1 MAEAEVERGDDGREE
16 ETGGGEGGHHQE
28 KDGVGA
34 EAVQVGGDQKQAGE
48 YEGREE
54 GEEAGVPEL
63 IRVQTDG
70 GGGAQA
76 EAERGDE
83 ADRSEDAEGG
93 KEKMTGVDEVGVH
106 GGSEPRARSDEL
118 KPMGHIVS
126 LRMSITVD
134 RHWRKK
140 PYGDT

>member
-1 MAEAEVERGDDGREE
+1 VAEAEVDDGDDRREKE
-16 ETGGGEGGHHQE
+16 AGGGEGGHHQE
-28 KDGVGA
+28 KNGVGA

-48 YEGREE
+48 HEGGKE

-63 IRVQTDG
+63 IRVEADG

-83 ADRSEDAEGG
+83 ADRGEDAEGG

-106 GGSEPRARSDEL
+106 GSSEPRARSDEL
-118 KPMGHIVS
+118 KPVGHIVS
-126 LRMSITVD
+126 LRVSITAD
-134 RHWRKK
+134 HHWKKK
-140 PYGDT
+140 PLGYM